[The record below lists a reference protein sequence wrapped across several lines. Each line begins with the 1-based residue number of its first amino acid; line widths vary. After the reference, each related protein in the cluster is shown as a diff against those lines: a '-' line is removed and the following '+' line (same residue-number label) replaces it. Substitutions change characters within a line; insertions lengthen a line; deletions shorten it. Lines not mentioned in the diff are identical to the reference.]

1 MALESDAKLQEKLNC
16 GLAHFHQC
24 TRKSQ
29 NLDFYWVVLSKVEIF
44 EFFQLKLCLIFTK
57 GAHQSAKFQA
67 SDCSG
72 EISPNLYFDRL
83 FLLKVHKMSAK
94 KVQMSSVSR

>member
-24 TRKSQ
+24 IRKSQ

-44 EFFQLKLCLIFTK
+44 EFF
-57 GAHQSAKFQA
+57 
-67 SDCSG
+67 
-72 EISPNLYFDRL
+72 
-83 FLLKVHKMSAK
+83 
-94 KVQMSSVSR
+94 